1 MKSTEFELGNL
12 IVARAEHD
20 SDLLQLITEL
30 AERKNIEMGVFT
42 VIGALKTAKLG
53 FYEQENHEYR
63 EITVDYPCEIASCI
77 GNISLLDGEP
87 FVHAHAVIT
96 DETGRA
102 IGGHLSQGKVFASE
116 VHLQELISS
125 ELERKHDDVTDLALW
140 RM

>member
-1 MKSTEFELGNL
+1 MDSTKYELGNL
-12 IVARAEHD
+12 IVGRVDHD
-20 SDLLQLITEL
+20 SDLIQSITEF
-30 AERKNIEMGVFT
+30 AEENDIEVGVFT
-42 VIGALKTAKLG
+42 AIGSLKSAKLG

-96 DETGRA
+96 DETGGA
-102 IGGHLSQGKVFASE
+102 IGGHLSQGRVFASE
-116 VHLQELISS
+116 VHLQELDGTSP
-125 ELERKHDDVTDLALW
+125 ERKHDDVTDLDLW